1 MLYVSASEG
10 FKAGG
15 TNDNPLDVGIAFQP
29 EEVLSYEAGVR
40 SQFLDDR
47 IRVNATY
54 FTMDYTDKQITVAP
68 TSAQAGFVNPCFD
81 RCILNAGDGKLDGV
95 ELETLF
101 AVTERFELHA
111 NAATLD
117 ARWTRVVPGAGVSLS
132 SDFALAPELSYNVGG
147 RFDVPTRGGGT
158 VSMMLDYSFKD
169 DQETSPQDST
179 TLTLPE
185 HGLLTLRLK
194 YAARTGNGTPVSSVT
209 TARTK
214 NTFSVGSA
222 WGATTANTIY
232 PYKPLDHPAF
242 VSGGISP
249 YLIVVPDISYVL
261 VGPPRMWGVDFRYN
275 F

>member
-1 MLYVSASEG
+1 MLYLSASEG

-29 EEVLSYEAGVR
+29 EEVLSYEFGVR
-40 SQFLDDR
+40 SEFLDDR

-158 VSMMLDYSFKD
+158 VAMMLDYSFKG

-194 YAARTGNGTPVSSVT
+194 YAATDGKWDASVFCNNC
-209 TARTK
+209 A
-214 NTFSVGSA
+214 NEEYVFGGSA